1 VVDFNGDC
9 FEKTYNLEPTSYL
22 HHIEKIII
30 VMYFSFTT
38 LSTVGFGD
46 LHPKTSQE
54 RAAAVL
60 VMLFCTA
67 IFSLI
72 LGEFLKIVEK
82 YKLLDEEIGDGD

>member
-1 VVDFNGDC
+1 
-9 FEKTYNLEPTSYL
+9 
-22 HHIEKIII
+22 
-30 VMYFSFTT
+30 MYFSFTT

-46 LHPKTSQE
+46 LHPQSSPE

-72 LGEFLKIVEK
+72 IGEFMIVVDK
-82 YKLLDEEIGDGD
+82 YKLLDEEIGDGDKLTLFFNVLTKYNNNKQIDKKMKE